1 MMSLP
6 PHPDPRLPGVR
17 VARCRRFPQDVDSV
31 ANDPVVVEEPIELRI
46 GDEALA
52 TVMRTPGDDRD
63 LALGFLFAEGVI
75 DSPRDIGA
83 LAFCERDEDRDS
95 GKRNVVTLHLDA
107 SAAAPSRIAR
117 RLGPAMSSCGVCGK
131 QSIDDALLL
140 RPPPERPQESST
152 VAPGVSPWL
161 DPNLL
166 AELPTR
172 LREEQLLFT
181 MTGALHGA
189 AIFDETGAIRWVR
202 EDIGRHNAV
211 DKVVGA
217 AFHDEALPLSRTVLH
232 VSGRVSFEIVQKAYR
247 AGIPVLGAVS
257 GVSSLAI
264 DLAESVGMSLAGFV
278 RDGRFTLYADGGHL
292 KER

>member
-1 MMSLP
+1 MSPSP
-6 PHPDPRLPGVR
+6 PSDPSTPGVR
-17 VARCRRFPQDVDSV
+17 IANCRRFPPGVEKAAD
-31 ANDPVVVEEPIELRI
+31 DPVVVEEPIELRI
-46 GDEALA
+46 GDEPLA
-52 TVMRTPGDDRD
+52 TVMRTPGHDRD

-75 DSPRDIGA
+75 DSPGDVGA
-83 LAFCERDEDRDS
+83 LAFCEREDDRDH
-95 GKRNVVTLHLDA
+95 GKLNVVTLHLDA
-107 SAAAPSRIAR
+107 GAATPSRIAR
-117 RLGPAMSSCGVCGK
+117 RHGPAMSSCGVCGK

-140 RPPPERPQESST
+140 RPPPDRQEESS
-152 VAPGVSPWL
+152 AMRADVSPWL
-161 DPNLL
+161 DSSLL
-166 AELPTR
+166 AEFPDR
-172 LREEQLLFT
+172 LREAQQLFT

-189 AIFDETGAIRWVR
+189 AIFDETGAVRWVR

-217 AFHDEALPLSRTVLH
+217 AFHDEALPLSRTVIH

-264 DLAESVGMSLAGFV
+264 ELAESVGMSLAGFV

-292 KER
+292 RDG